1 MHTYKWLAIETSTD
15 MLSLAI
21 VSTQGDKS
29 QVWAHTSQ
37 GGAKSSQ
44 LVLPEIVRLMDEAQ
58 MRFADLTAV
67 VFGKG
72 PGSFTGL
79 RTACSVAQGLAFGA
93 GVPVLPIDTL
103 LAVAEDARYQNVQ
116 KKQQQTQQQLDQLD
130 QLDQLSQQPKRFF
143 VAMNAR
149 MDQVYTAAYEW
160 RSEWQCVQEPSVNS
174 PENISVPTEWKDL
187 AFTTVGNTWD
197 AFAARWP
204 AELSGQHMYA
214 MPTAQALLRLSP
226 VAFGQGLA
234 VPPEEALP
242 LYIRDKV
249 AQTTQ
254 EREQLKLATTI
265 ST

>member
-21 VSTQGDKS
+21 ASTQGDTS
-29 QVWAHTSQ
+29 EVWGHTSQ

-44 LVLPEIVRLMDEAQ
+44 LVLPEIVRLMEEAQ
-58 MRFADLTAV
+58 IRFTDLTAV

-103 LAVAEDARYQNVQ
+103 LAVAEDARYQSAQ
-116 KKQQQTQQQLDQLD
+116 QKQQQTQQQQQLE
-130 QLDQLSQQPKRFF
+130 QLPEEAQRFF
-143 VAMNAR
+143 VAMDAR

-160 RSEWQCVQEPSVNS
+160 RSEWQCVQSPSVQS
-174 PENISVPTEWKDL
+174 PEDICVPTEWKDL
-187 AFTTVGNTWD
+187 DFTTVGNAWD
-197 AFAARWP
+197 TFATRWP
-204 AELSGQHMYA
+204 TTLSVKHMHA
-214 MPTAQALLRLSP
+214 MPTAQALLRLAP
-226 VAFGQGLA
+226 VAFEQGLA
-234 VPPEEALP
+234 VPPEQALP
-242 LYIRDKV
+242 IYIRDKV

-254 EREQLKLATTI
+254 EREQLKLTSTI